1 MQSWE
6 AAWKAV
12 TLNPVQSRYW
22 QPKAPEELYDITAD
36 PHNIHN
42 LADDPA
48 HQQVLERMRN
58 TLRDWQLQTRDA
70 GMIPESRL
78 EELSH
83 DTTIYAYAACEG
95 YPLERVVETAWVASS
110 RDSSQIGML
119 IKRFKDPS
127 PRSEEHTSELQSLM
141 RISYDVF

>member
-6 AAWKAV
+6 AAWKAG

-58 TLRDWQLQTRDA
+58 TLQDWQLQKRDA
-70 GMIPESRL
+70 GILPKSRL
-78 EELSH
+78 EELSN
-83 DTTIYAYAACEG
+83 DTTHYTSPPGDAN
-95 YPLERVVETAWVASS
+95 RQET
-110 RDSSQIGML
+110 
-119 IKRFKDPS
+119 
-127 PRSEEHTSELQSLM
+127 
-141 RISYDVF
+141 